1 MSYFIKLK
9 THLII
14 GLKMWSCQYFY
25 IFFSNHWQKRRLWM
39 KYITFIIFNKTSSW
53 YLLFFFLNN
62 TFPQHS
68 ISTISSC
75 IHKFTNYWNQYL
87 IIKHLI
93 AHYIELY
100 SHTLSFESSCFTTLI
115 AHYIELDSPVQ
126 RQTAFQLAKLLIAHY
141 IELYSLF

>member
-25 IFFSNHWQKRRLWM
+25 IFFSNHWQKIRLWM

-100 SHTLSFESSCFTTLI
+100 S
-115 AHYIELDSPVQ
+115 PVQ

-141 IELYSLF
+141 IELYSHATINDLLKGVEEI

>member
-75 IHKFTNYWNQYL
+75 IHFRIDDLAPNFFSTYCSLYRAVFTN
-87 IIKHLI
+87 
-93 AHYIELY
+93 
-100 SHTLSFESSCFTTLI
+100 ESSKLYPVCILKSNLLLTISSCIHNSIYNTF
-115 AHYIELDSPVQ
+115 YIRLSSFF
-126 RQTAFQLAKLLIAHY
+126 A
-141 IELYSLF
+141 

>member
-75 IHKFTNYWNQYL
+75 IHFRIDDLAPNFFSTYCSLYRAVFTIRVKRRGIYKS
-87 IIKHLI
+87 IKT
-93 AHYIELY
+93 YCSLY
-100 SHTLSFESSCFTTLI
+100 RAVFTTV
-115 AHYIELDSPVQ
+115 YIILSISDY
-126 RQTAFQLAKLLIAHY
+126 H
-141 IELYSLF
+141 LFSHKSTYYY